1 MSIRTLLIVAAVAA
15 LATGLAILAIDAPA
29 ARALAEV
36 DPAAA
41 PVRALDEILALLD
54 EITLVRQP
62 RGRLA
67 AVLIVVGGLAWWWHR
82 GLARA
87 ALVLG
92 LTHAISRVG
101 GSYLKEMFGRLRPG
115 EALEAGRSG
124 ASFFQDG
131 GFAFPSGHLGHYG
144 ALAFAVAVLW
154 PRARIPALVVLGVV
168 ALARIVPNAHWI
180 SDVTGAIAL
189 AALGAAFS
197 AALVDRLSAAA
208 GPTRRRPGASAPPR
222 A

>member
-1 MSIRTLLIVAAVAA
+1 MSIRTLLIVAVVAA

-115 EALEAGRSG
+115 EALAIMHPDTY
-124 ASFFQDG
+124 Q
-131 GFAFPSGHLGHYG
+131 
-144 ALAFAVAVLW
+144 ALRAQALPMQVLHED
-154 PRARIPALVVLGVV
+154 PKRVLV
-168 ALARIVPNAHWI
+168 RKP
-180 SDVTGAIAL
+180 
-189 AALGAAFS
+189 
-197 AALVDRLSAAA
+197 
-208 GPTRRRPGASAPPR
+208 
-222 A
+222 